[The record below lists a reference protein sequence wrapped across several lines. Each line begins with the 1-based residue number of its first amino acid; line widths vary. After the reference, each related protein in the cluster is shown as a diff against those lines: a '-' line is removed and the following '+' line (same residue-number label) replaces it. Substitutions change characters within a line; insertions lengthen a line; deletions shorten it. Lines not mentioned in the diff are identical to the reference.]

1 MNTEVYRILKINAP
15 NVRWNTYEY
24 ISKKSFWGSET
35 FYIRVKDKYGE
46 YAKEEHRVV
55 SDDLYTLHIEI
66 DLINW
71 LLREKISKKDLETI
85 KSPNFREQFKEFINK
100 NTRYVHAMLDSSDSI
115 KVLIKKR
122 WALELWGAYNN
133 NYHLNGIRTFKISDG
148 TTQEYY
154 KTPLWCVGELQIN
167 GTHYSSRIVD
177 AHFWKWLEEYRIV
190 Y

>member
-1 MNTEVYRILKINAP
+1 MNTEVYRTLKINAP

-24 ISKKSFWGSET
+24 ISKKGFWGSET

-55 SDDLYTLHIEI
+55 GDDWYTLGIEI

-85 KSPNFREQFKEFINK
+85 KSTNFSELYKEFINK
-100 NTRYVHAMLDSSDSI
+100 NTGYVHAMLNSYDST

-122 WALELWGAYNN
+122 WALELWAAYQN
-133 NYHLNGIRTFKISDG
+133 NYHLNGVRTFRISDG
-148 TTQEYY
+148 TTKEYI
-154 KTPLWCVGELQIN
+154 KSLGVVGELSIN
-167 GTHYSSRIVD
+167 GISYISRNVD
-177 AHFWKWLEEYRIV
+177 ADFWKWPEEYKII